1 MINFEPKGAIFDIDD
16 TLLDNKPGSPEYG
29 LHEKARLMAAREAG
43 ERHNI
48 DSLRELSA
56 EVNHQAYITAPAN
69 ALDVVVWNL
78 LCITGQVGSEVMD
91 ANNSLL
97 KEIVVRKNELYEGI
111 LRSEGEAVPGAT
123 RFVRRLAAS
132 GMESRLAVA
141 SASIRRDVDIFLD
154 KAGLKKLFPD
164 DKIKTRES
172 ITHAKPNPEVFNL
185 AFNSLELPESARKFV
200 CAFEDDPRGIMAAR
214 AAGLFVCAIGTRY
227 TPSQIMQFEVPP
239 HVAFTTYDEFT
250 RWFDLGE

>member
-1 MINFEPKGAIFDIDD
+1 
-16 TLLDNKPGSPEYG
+16 
-29 LHEKARLMAAREAG
+29 
-43 ERHNI
+43 
-48 DSLRELSA
+48 
-56 EVNHQAYITAPAN
+56 
-69 ALDVVVWNL
+69 
-78 LCITGQVGSEVMD
+78 MD

-154 KAGLKKLFPD
+154 KAGLKNLFPD

-214 AAGLFVCAIGTRY
+214 AAGLFVQSERGTRLVKSCNLRSRH
-227 TPSQIMQFEVPP
+227 TLPLRP
-239 HVAFTTYDEFT
+239 TTSSRDG
-250 RWFDLGE
+250 LI